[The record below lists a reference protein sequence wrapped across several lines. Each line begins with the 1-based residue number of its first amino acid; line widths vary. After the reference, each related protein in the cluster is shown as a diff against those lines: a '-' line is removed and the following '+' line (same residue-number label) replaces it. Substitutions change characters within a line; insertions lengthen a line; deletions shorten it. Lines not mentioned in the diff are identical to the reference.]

1 MRTSRIDLS
10 RIIGVLVV
18 MAGITALVGVVVGD
32 AVGRA
37 LDIAAVTA
45 LAAAPGVRVLALA
58 IAWVRVRDYRYAAAS
73 LALIF
78 LIMVSVIGT
87 ALWR

>member
-1 MRTSRIDLS
+1 MKTSRIDLS

-18 MAGITALVGVVVGD
+18 MAGVTALVGVAVGG
-32 AVGRA
+32 AVGRG
-37 LDIAAVTA
+37 LDVAAVTA

-58 IAWVRVRDYRYAAAS
+58 VAWVRVRDYKYAAAS
-73 LALIF
+73 LALIP
-78 LIMVSVIGT
+78 LIIVSVIGT

>member
-1 MRTSRIDLS
+1 MKTSRIDLS

-18 MAGITALVGVVVGD
+18 MAGVTALVGVAVGG
-32 AVGRA
+32 AVGRG
-37 LDIAAVTA
+37 LDVAAVTA

-58 IAWVRVRDYRYAAAS
+58 VAWVRLRDYKYAAAS
-73 LALIF
+73 LALIL
-78 LIMVSVIGT
+78 LIMLSVIGT

>member
-1 MRTSRIDLS
+1 MKTSRIDLS

-18 MAGITALVGVVVGD
+18 MAGVTALVGVAVGG
-32 AVGRA
+32 AVGRG
-37 LDIAAVTA
+37 LDVAAVTA

-58 IAWVRVRDYRYAAAS
+58 VAWVRLRDYKYAAAS
-73 LALIF
+73 LALIL
-78 LIMVSVIGT
+78 LIIVSVIGT

>member
-1 MRTSRIDLS
+1 MKTSRIDLS

-37 LDIAAVTA
+37 LDIAAVAA

-73 LALIF
+73 LALIL